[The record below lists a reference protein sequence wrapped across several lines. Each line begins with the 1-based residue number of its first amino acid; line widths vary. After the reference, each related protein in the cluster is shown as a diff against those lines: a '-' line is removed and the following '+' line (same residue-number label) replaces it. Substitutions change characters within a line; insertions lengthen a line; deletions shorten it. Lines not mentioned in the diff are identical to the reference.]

1 MKIRQPRPTAERH
14 GHKRIWNDARTDKSS
29 SSELSEAINSMY
41 QFSLAEVRYVYPEDV
56 PGDRIAVGDYFTF
69 RNSRWRRRGRTLQEL
84 ITLPSLIFLS
94 RDWGVLETMQTS
106 YRR

>member
-41 QFSLAEVRYVYPEDV
+41 QFSLAEVCYVFPEDV
-56 PGDRIAVGDYFTF
+56 PGDRIAIGDYFTF
-69 RNSRWRRRGRTLQEL
+69 QNSR
-84 ITLPSLIFLS
+84 
-94 RDWGVLETMQTS
+94 
-106 YRR
+106 